1 MTLRPQV
8 SNSWQSGD
16 STAAVGDQFSAT
28 HSVGA
33 SDGSVTLS
41 VVNPVALTGD
51 DYSLVFADTLSDG
64 SSVTNWTQSNTFV
77 FDQYL
82 QKIGAQNHPL

>member
-1 MTLRPQV
+1 VSAYGYNPYGIPKTLESPLSVMTLRPQV

-64 SSVTNWTQSNTFV
+64 SSVTN
-77 FDQYL
+77 
-82 QKIGAQNHPL
+82 